1 MLNAIHGARCTFSV
15 VICFFAVRDAQCFQD
30 RKGTQGDLAECRR
43 ELEELASKASVSRT
57 ADAQLLDKISEQQ
70 FVIEELSSEV
80 HMLEEGVKRRDAELS
95 LLRSELGE
103 RDGKHEAEMSF
114 VIQECKRRVESE
126 RAAAEA
132 RLSGKIE
139 SVRSGPW
146 SRFKWF

>member
-1 MLNAIHGARCTFSV
+1 MYV
-15 VICFFAVRDAQCFQD
+15 VICFFAARDVQCFQD

-57 ADAQLLDKISEQQ
+57 A
-70 FVIEELSSEV
+70 
-80 HMLEEGVKRRDAELS
+80 EGVKRRDAELS

-126 RAAAEA
+126 RAAAAA